1 MKKSVLKNRGVMKK
15 SVLKNRG
22 LINKNYVT
30 FKVYCRPMAYADAT
44 VLYNYIL
51 DRPLQ

>member
-1 MKKSVLKNRGVMKK
+1 MVKNSGFMKK